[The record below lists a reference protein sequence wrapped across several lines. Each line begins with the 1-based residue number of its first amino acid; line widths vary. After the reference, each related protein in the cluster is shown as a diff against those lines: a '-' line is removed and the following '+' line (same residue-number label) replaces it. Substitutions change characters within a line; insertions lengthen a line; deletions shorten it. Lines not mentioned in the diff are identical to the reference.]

1 MVSRNL
7 LLGLAQFLA
16 GDECP
21 NNGRSGEQ
29 TRPAPGNLYLVPL
42 ERTLLVDVEYQ
53 VIVVG
58 QNRVGADV
66 YGEDFGQQ
74 AESVLN
80 VLLAGRIVLP
90 RQRILA
96 AQEVPA
102 DAAGDDVIERRDLE
116 RHQSFAGLWHELR
129 FR

>member
-21 NNGRSGEQ
+21 NNGRPGEQ
-29 TRPAPGNLYLVPL
+29 ARPAPGNLYLVPL
-42 ERTLLVDVEYQ
+42 QRTLFVDVEYQ

-80 VLLAGRIVLP
+80 VLLAGRVVP
-90 RQRILA
+90 ACERILA
-96 AQEVPA
+96 AQEVAPNA
-102 DAAGDDVIERRDLE
+102 PGDHVIERRDLE
-116 RHQSFAGLWHELR
+116 
-129 FR
+129 